1 MIRTHV
7 MLPEELVKELDQVV
21 EKRKRSA
28 FVEEAVR
35 AKLLNERQKRL
46 LRETAGAFQG
56 AIPAEWETPEKTS
69 AWVRRHRDQ
78 DEVLR
83 PRRDW

>member
-35 AKLLNERQKRL
+35 AKLLNERQKQL
-46 LRETAGAFQG
+46 LKETAGDLGDAG
-56 AIPAEWETPEKTS
+56 PPEWSTPEGTS
-69 AWVRRHRDQ
+69 AWVRALRDQ
-78 DEVLR
+78 DEALR